1 MKKLLI
7 FLSLVPTISLFAYTS
22 EDVDNAELLVEA
34 GIITEQT
41 DAAGYR
47 LDATISRQEMVG
59 IALRLAGHTPPVDYV
74 CKWYYKD
81 AKFTP
86 KHRDAWVCA
95 SAELAAD
102 NGIITREKTNF
113 RPKSNVTR
121 AEALAMLM
129 KSAEIDYASEA
140 YKGGDI
146 ADLYSPRTPEWQI
159 ILLEGANA
167 LGIIDLYAEDGS
179 PEDIFQP
186 NKPAT
191 RAQVFEFV
199 VNIDNALSSGG
210 NGGNEGGE
218 LQGSIVEKSNGY
230 TQYTS
235 SEGDFT
241 VSYPSDMYIAQENEG
256 VIKVQIFSDNDAEL
270 GVRGYT
276 VVRETCDTADCTY
289 EELYKAFKESLL
301 DGTGI
306 TIVKENTVRVQ
317 NYDTTLLE
325 YTQNVEG
332 QLFRG
337 YAQVIFTND
346 QLYGLAGISDE
357 PHFAENQR
365 EIQKF
370 LKSLTIHE

>member
-1 MKKLLI
+1 M
-7 FLSLVPTISLFAYTS
+7 
-22 EDVDNAELLVEA
+22 
-34 GIITEQT
+34 
-41 DAAGYR
+41 
-47 LDATISRQEMVG
+47 
-59 IALRLAGHTPPVDYV
+59 
-74 CKWYYKD
+74 
-81 AKFTP
+81 
-86 KHRDAWVCA
+86 CA

-102 NGIITREKTNF
+102 KNIITREKTNF
-113 RPKSNVTR
+113 RPKTNVTR
-121 AEALAMLM
+121 AEALAILM

-140 YKGGDI
+140 YNGSDT

-159 ILLEGANA
+159 TLLEGANA
-167 LGIIDLYAEDGS
+167 LGIIDLSTGDGS

-199 VNIDNALSSGG
+199 VNIDNALSSDG
-210 NGGNEGGE
+210 NEASEGGE
-218 LQGSIVEKSNGY
+218 LQGKIVEKSNGY

-235 SEGDFT
+235 SENDFT
-241 VSYPSDMYIAQENEG
+241 VSYPSDMYVAQENEG
-256 VIKVQIFSDNDAEL
+256 VIKVQIFSDNDPEL

-276 VVRETCDTADCTY
+276 VVREVCDTADCTY
-289 EELYKAFKESLL
+289 DELYKAFKESLL

-306 TIVKENTVRVQ
+306 TILKENTVRVD

-332 QLFRG
+332 QIFRG
-337 YAQVIFTND
+337 YAQVIFTNN
-346 QLYGLAGISDE
+346 QLYALAGISDE
-357 PHFAENQR
+357 PHFSQNQR

>member
-7 FLSLVPTISLFAYTS
+7 FLSLVPAISLFAYTS

-34 GIITEQT
+34 GIITEQA

-81 AKFTP
+81 AKFAP

-102 NGIITREKTNF
+102 KSIITREKTNF
-113 RPKSNVTR
+113 RPKTNVTR
-121 AEALAMLM
+121 AEALAILM

-140 YKGGDI
+140 YNGSDT

-159 ILLEGANA
+159 TLLEGANA
-167 LGIIDLYAEDGS
+167 LGIIDLSTGDGS
-179 PEDIFQP
+179 PEEIFQP

-199 VNIDNALSSGG
+199 VNIDSALSSDSGE
-210 NGGNEGGE
+210 GNEEDE
-218 LQGSIVEKSNGY
+218 LQGKIVEKNNGY

-235 SEGDFT
+235 DEEDFT
-241 VSYPSDMYIAQENEG
+241 VSYPSDMYVAKENEDITRVQIRSDFDPQYGAQVYG
-256 VIKVQIFSDNDAEL
+256 VIWFD
-270 GVRGYT
+270 
-276 VVRETCDTADCTY
+276 CDTENCTY
-289 EELYKAFKESLL
+289 DQIYAEFKASFSSNSS
-301 DGTGI
+301 I
-306 TIVKENTVRVQ
+306 TFVKENTIQ
-317 NYDTTLLE
+317 KDNYATTLIE
-325 YTQNVEG
+325 YTQEFEG
-332 QLFRG
+332 VMLRG
-337 YAQVIFTND
+337 YIQVIFTNNKF
-346 QLYGLAGISDE
+346 YALAVLSDE
-357 PHFAENQR
+357 SHFAQNQS
-365 EIQKF
+365 EMQKF

>member
-1 MKKLLI
+1 
-7 FLSLVPTISLFAYTS
+7 
-22 EDVDNAELLVEA
+22 
-34 GIITEQT
+34 
-41 DAAGYR
+41 
-47 LDATISRQEMVG
+47 
-59 IALRLAGHTPPVDYV
+59 
-74 CKWYYKD
+74 
-81 AKFTP
+81 
-86 KHRDAWVCA
+86 
-95 SAELAAD
+95 
-102 NGIITREKTNF
+102 
-113 RPKSNVTR
+113 
-121 AEALAMLM
+121 M
-129 KSAEIDYASEA
+129 KSAEIDYVAEA
-140 YKGGDI
+140 YNGSDT

-159 ILLEGANA
+159 TLLEGANA

-199 VNIDNALSSGG
+199 VNIDNALSSNG
-210 NGGNEGGE
+210 NGGNAGGE
-218 LQGSIVEKSNGY
+218 LQGSIIEKSNGY

-241 VSYPSDMYIAQENEG
+241 VSYPSDMYVAQENEG
-256 VIKVQIFSDNDAEL
+256 VIKVQIFSDNDAES

-357 PHFAENQR
+357 PHFTQNQR